1 MNQHGKKNRTKHEE
15 DECELNIYTIKKL
28 LSFPTKVNNNNNS
41 QSPSSTENKSY
52 KSNNKKQ
59 SNKGLCCPFAC
70 PTCQSLGR
78 DLVKSKYEIINILSD
93 TGDSIFSPM
102 HERYH
107 DDYEDDHRSRIR
119 NDDGGQ
125 VFLSVDLVN
134 PIFTNS
140 RNRSFKQI
148 EY

>member
-1 MNQHGKKNRTKHEE
+1 MTIRKKGEGRQKPSLKTIEM
-15 DECELNIYTIKKL
+15 CEYNNNLSTSKKL
-28 LSFPTKVNNNNNS
+28 LRFSPKVNNS
-41 QSPSSTENKSY
+41 KRRTRQSTNKY
-52 KSNNKKQ
+52 
-59 SNKGLCCPFAC
+59 LCPFAC
-70 PTCQSLGR
+70 PTCQSLGG
-78 DLVKSKYEIINILSD
+78 DLVKSKYEIVNILSD

-102 HERYH
+102 HELYH
-107 DDYEDDHRSRIR
+107 DEDYYKDHRSLVR
-119 NDDGGQ
+119 NDGGSGGK